1 MGKREQVATILGNNV
16 AHRVWDSSGAGSRS
30 LHILAYHRVLDDD
43 HATFPFDEAVI
54 SATTRTFRRQMEFLA
69 DNFNVISFKQ
79 LAEYDCEN
87 RQWPERALIITFD
100 DGYRDNYSNAFPILK
115 EMGFSATIFLA
126 VEHIGAAKLFWWD
139 FIAYCFK
146 QTRLPAVTLPLFDD
160 AEPLSLADA
169 RVKRKATDRVLD
181 WIKEV
186 PEDIKGKFV
195 ATLAQNLEVELPPN
209 LAAGMHLTWDEVRE
223 MAAGGL
229 EFGSHTMTHPILS
242 NVNTAQLE
250 KEIAESKRVME
261 RELGTE
267 VVSFSY
273 PVGGRTSFNEAVK
286 DAVKKC
292 GFRYAVSYREGV
304 AKKSSDPYSLP
315 RIHVETSHSINLFR
329 ANLMYP
335 KIMLR

>member
-1 MGKREQVATILGNNV
+1 MGKREQVATILGNPL

-54 SATTRTFRRQMEFLA
+54 SATTHTFRQQMEFVSR
-69 DNFNVISFKQ
+69 NFNVISFKQ
-79 LAEYDCEN
+79 LARLERE
-87 RQWPERALIITFD
+87 RRAWPERALMITFD
-100 DGYRDNYSNAFPILK
+100 DGYRDNYTNAFPILR

-126 VEHIGAAKLFWWD
+126 VAHINAAKLFWWD

-146 QTRLPAVTLPLFDD
+146 QTPLSSVTLSLFD
-160 AEPLSLADA
+160 AQPLSLADTGA
-169 RVKRKATDRVLD
+169 RREATDRVLD

-186 PEDIKGKFV
+186 SESTKSEFV
-195 ATLAQNLEVELPPN
+195 STLADNLEVRLPKN
-209 LAAGMHLTWDEVRE
+209 LAAGMHLSWDEVRE
-223 MAAGGL
+223 MTAGGI

-242 NVNTAQLE
+242 NVNAEQLALE
-250 KEIAESKRVME
+250 VSESKRIME
-261 RELGTE
+261 QELGSE
-267 VVSFSY
+267 VLTFSY
-273 PVGGRTSFNEAVK
+273 PVGGRTSFNEMVK
-286 DAVKKC
+286 AEVQKC

-304 AKKSSDPYSLP
+304 AKKGCDPFALP
-315 RIHVETSHSINLFR
+315 RIHIETSHSLNLFR

>member
-1 MGKREQVATILGNNV
+1 MGKREQVATILGNPL
-16 AHRVWDSSGAGSRS
+16 AHRVWDSSGAGGKS

-54 SATTRTFRRQMEFLA
+54 SATTETFRRQMDFVRR
-69 DNFNVISFKQ
+69 NFNVISFEQ
-79 LAEYDCEN
+79 LAGYESEN
-87 RQWPERALIITFD
+87 RPWPERALIITFD
-100 DGYRDNYSNAFPILK
+100 DGYRDNYANAFPVLR

-126 VEHIGAAKLFWWD
+126 VSHIGEARLFWWD

-146 QTRLPAVTLPLFDD
+146 QTRLSSVTFPLFSS
-160 AEPLSLADA
+160 EPLSIADA
-169 RVKRKATDRVLD
+169 RERRQVTDRVLD

-186 PEDIKGKFV
+186 PEEVKSEFV
-195 ATLAQNLEVELPPN
+195 ATLPANLEVRMPEN

-223 MAAGGL
+223 MVAGGL

-242 NVNTAQLE
+242 NVNAAQLE
-250 KEIAESKRVME
+250 EEISESKKILE
-261 RELGTE
+261 RELE
-267 VVSFSY
+267 RESIAFSY

-286 DAVKKC
+286 DVVKKC
-292 GFRYAVSYREGV
+292 GFRFAVSYREGV
-304 AKKSSDPYSLP
+304 AKKTSDPYTLP
-315 RIHVETSHSINLFR
+315 RIHIETSHSLNLFR